1 MRQREITWQGWRVS
15 WPDVDGGRHTFEDD
29 DRSIIDDEVAQLRRE
44 GVADVRVHRVTRY
57 RLAPLVEIA
66 AWRQITPPYGMP
78 EWVAGDSSS
87 DPQRAS
93 VWYSPRCG
101 WVMRICGP
109 TTIQCDGYFTRKAA
123 MAAAEAHL
131 AVLGYRVAKEKRR

>member
-15 WPDVDGGRHTFEDD
+15 WPDVDGGRHTFTADY
-29 DRSIIDDEVAQLRRE
+29 RDEAERE
-44 GVADVRVHRVTRY
+44 AAALWRDGADDVRVVCVTRY

-66 AWRQITPPYGMP
+66 AWRVDDEGATAGTIKPGGPWATVERTGSLVAK
-78 EWVAGDSSS
+78 WSASACAGDARMSSHGHS
-87 DPQRAS
+87 TKA
-93 VWYSPRCG
+93 
-101 WVMRICGP
+101 
-109 TTIQCDGYFTRKAA
+109 AA